1 MRKDLYE
8 HLEKQQKLQ
17 QFIRENPNWYRKIT
31 RNPTNIYELELASKT
46 YFKQTIPHKVQKFSQ
61 SVEFATMMIQM
72 YKAMQQGD

>member
-8 HLEKQQKLQ
+8 HLEQRQKLR
-17 QFIRENPNWYRKIT
+17 QFVRENPNWYRKLS
-31 RNPTNIYELELASKT
+31 RNPTNRQALELASKT
-46 YFKQTIPHKVQKFSQ
+46 YYKQTIPHKVQKFSN